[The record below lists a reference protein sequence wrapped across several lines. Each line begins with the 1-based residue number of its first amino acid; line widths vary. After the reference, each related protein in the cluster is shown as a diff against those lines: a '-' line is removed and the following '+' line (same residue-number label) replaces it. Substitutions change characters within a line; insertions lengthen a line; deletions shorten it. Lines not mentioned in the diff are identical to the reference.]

1 MDREDSILVKILSAA
16 KEGTLS
22 KRKWQKYECSSEEE
36 MQSFLDALLEMK
48 AIARHTRPHSAATG
62 GRGARELVTWENA
75 PYYSITSQG
84 KEDLER
90 LEGR

>member
-16 KEGTLS
+16 KDGTLS
-22 KRKWQKYECSSEEE
+22 TRKWLKYGCKSEEE
-36 MQSFLDALLEMK
+36 MQTFLDGLLSAN
-48 AIARHTRPHSAATG
+48 AIMRHIKPHSAATG
-62 GRGARELVTWENA
+62 GRGARELITWEND

-90 LEGR
+90 LEGK

>member
-1 MDREDSILVKILSAA
+1 MDREDIILAKMLSAA

-22 KRKWQKYECSSEEE
+22 KQKWQKYGCKSEEE
-36 MQSFLDALLEMK
+36 MQNFLDGLLSAN
-48 AIARHTRPHSAATG
+48 AIVRHIKPHSSATG
-62 GRGARELVTWENA
+62 GRGARELITWENA

>member
-1 MDREDSILVKILSAA
+1 MDKEDIILAKILRAA

-22 KRKWQKYECSSEEE
+22 KRNWLKYGCKSEEE
-36 MQSFLDALLEMK
+36 MQTFLDGLLSAN
-48 AIARHTRPHSAATG
+48 AIIRHIRHHSAATG
-62 GRGARELVTWENA
+62 GRGSRELITWEND